1 MSRGQGAEGCPTSAP
16 CSFFIGSSIPKTSQ
30 MRLISIRKSVFGR
43 ATVVLVF
50 AQAVGGCYSMAPIE
64 GATPAPGN
72 DVRLQL
78 SDQGSV
84 QLAPLIG
91 PRIGAIDG
99 RAMESSD
106 SALVVAVQAVVAQ
119 SGRSMAWSMERLSVP
134 RSAVSHVS
142 TRKLDTR
149 KTWIAAGLTVLGALV
164 VGSVFGLG
172 NGFDGLLGGG
182 SGGGG
187 KQ

>member
-1 MSRGQGAEGCPTSAP
+1 MQ
-16 CSFFIGSSIPKTSQ
+16 
-30 MRLISIRKSVFGR
+30 LISFRKSVFGR
-43 ATVVLVF
+43 AAVVLVF
-50 AQAVGGCYSMAPIE
+50 AQTVAGCYRMTPIE
-64 GATPAPGN
+64 GSTPAPGR
-72 DVRLQL
+72 DVRLEL

-84 QLAPLIG
+84 QMAPLIG

-99 RAMESSD
+99 RAVEASD
-106 SALVVAVQAVVAQ
+106 TALVVAVQAVVAQ
-119 SGRSMAWSMERLSVP
+119 GGRSMAWSMERLSVP

-142 TRKLDTR
+142 TRTLDTK

>member
-1 MSRGQGAEGCPTSAP
+1 
-16 CSFFIGSSIPKTSQ
+16 

-43 ATVVLVF
+43 AAVVLFLAHVT
-50 AQAVGGCYSMAPIE
+50 GGCYSMTPIE
-64 GATPAPGN
+64 GSTPPTGQE
-72 DVRLQL
+72 VRLSL

-106 SALVVAVQAVVAQ
+106 SALVLAVQAVVAQ
-119 SGRSMAWSMERLSVP
+119 GGRSMAWSMEKLTVP

-142 TRKLDTR
+142 TRTLDTK
-149 KTWIAAGLTVLGALV
+149 KTWLVAGLTVVGAILV
-164 VGSVFGLG
+164 GQAFGLG

>member
-1 MSRGQGAEGCPTSAP
+1 
-16 CSFFIGSSIPKTSQ
+16 
-30 MRLISIRKSVFGR
+30 MRLLSIRKSVFGR
-43 ATVVLVF
+43 AAVVLLFVHV
-50 AQAVGGCYSMAPIE
+50 VGGCYNMTPIE
-64 GATPAPGN
+64 GSTPPAGQE
-72 DVRLQL
+72 VRLSL

-84 QLAPLIG
+84 QMAPLIG

-119 SGRSMAWSMERLSVP
+119 SGRSMAWSMEKLTVP
-134 RSAVSHVS
+134 RNAVSHVS
-142 TRKLDTR
+142 TRTLDTK
-149 KTWIAAGLTVLGALV
+149 KTWAVAGLTVVGVLLVGAA
-164 VGSVFGLG
+164 FGLG

>member
-1 MSRGQGAEGCPTSAP
+1 M
-16 CSFFIGSSIPKTSQ
+16 
-30 MRLISIRKSVFGR
+30 L
-43 ATVVLVF
+43 VL
-50 AQAVGGCYSMAPIE
+50 AQVVGGCYSMTPIE
-64 GATPAPGN
+64 GSTPPTGQE
-72 DVRLQL
+72 VRLSL

-99 RAMESSD
+99 KAMESSD
-106 SALVVAVQAVVAQ
+106 SALVLAVQAVVAQ
-119 SGRSMAWSMERLSVP
+119 SGRSMAWSMEKLSVP

-142 TRKLDTR
+142 TRTLDTK
-149 KTWIAAGLTVLGALV
+149 KTWLVAGLTVVGAFL
-164 VGSVFGLG
+164 VGSLFGLG
-172 NGFDGLLGGG
+172 SGFDGLLGGG

>member
-1 MSRGQGAEGCPTSAP
+1 
-16 CSFFIGSSIPKTSQ
+16 

-43 ATVVLVF
+43 AAVVLVF
-50 AQAVGGCYSMAPIE
+50 AQAVAGCYRMTPIE
-64 GATPAPGN
+64 GSTPAPGR
-72 DVRLQL
+72 DVRLEL

-84 QLAPLIG
+84 LLAPLIG

-106 SALVVAVQAVVAQ
+106 SALVLAVQAVVAQ
-119 SGRSMAWSMERLSVP
+119 SGRSMAWSMERLTVP

-142 TRKLDTR
+142 TRTLDTK
-149 KTWIAAGLTVLGALV
+149 KTWLAAGLTVVGAILLGQ
-164 VGSVFGLG
+164 VFGLG
-172 NGFDGLLGGG
+172 TGFDGLLGGG
-182 SGGGG
+182 SNGGG